1 METILSGLSDY
12 LHVQM
17 SMQGKLANV
26 ERFILS
32 YFVYFFII
40 QSLHVPFLM
49 LFFLLIYFF
58 TIWGGS
64 KSFETKKGPSCMVRK
79 KGLCLR

>member
-1 METILSGLSDY
+1 MEPILSGLSDY

-32 YFVYFFII
+32 YFVCFFII

-49 LFFLLIYFF
+49 LFFFF
-58 TIWGGS
+58 
-64 KSFETKKGPSCMVRK
+64 
-79 KGLCLR
+79 

>member
-1 METILSGLSDY
+1 MEPILSGLSDY

-40 QSLHVPFLM
+40 QSLHIPFLV
-49 LFFLLIYFF
+49 LFFPFNLFF
-58 TIWGGS
+58 YHMG
-64 KSFETKKGPSCMVRK
+64 R
-79 KGLCLR
+79 